1 VSADVHQIVLAM
13 SDLKAPI
20 RMTTAHQ
27 QEADLLRTGRAEINF
42 GVVNFAKV
50 MGLVFNDAKFTGQS
64 GITSKGMQKVRMT
77 LKSASG
83 EKTIV
88 SEGSGEYES
97 TDVAP
102 GDYELVVD
110 QASLPANYWMP
121 VNSIPVHVNPVSTSV
136 IDVPIRALRSI
147 GGRVL
152 LRVQKAETKDFQNS
166 PQSGSGEF
174 ETVALAG
181 VTIIAGDV
189 RTESSADGSFLLRNL
204 PAGDLTVTIVP
215 VKPLPAELKLP
226 AGRVHLPDDPTEVH
240 DATIVIS
247 NPALMPYLVGKTV
260 EQIRNI
266 QPDKKSKYPTVATK

>member
-1 VSADVHQIVLAM
+1 
-13 SDLKAPI
+13 
-20 RMTTAHQ
+20 MTTAHQ
-27 QEADLLRTGRAEINF
+27 QEADLLRTGKAEINF

-64 GITSKGMQKVRMT
+64 GITSKGLQKVRMT
-77 LKSASG
+77 LKNASG

-121 VNSIPVHVNPVSTSV
+121 ENSIPVHVNPVSTSV

-152 LRVQKAETKDFQNS
+152 LRVPKVESQGFQNS
-166 PQSGSGEF
+166 PQSGGDY

-189 RTESSADGSFLLRNL
+189 RTQSSADGSFLLRNL

-215 VKPLPAELKLP
+215 VKPLPPELKLP
-226 AGRVHLPDDPTEVH
+226 AGRVHLPDDPTEIH

-247 NPALMPYLVGKTV
+247 NSALMPYLVGRTV
-260 EQIRNI
+260 EQIRNV
-266 QPDKKSKYPTVATK
+266 QPDKKSKYPTVASK